1 MSEEAQVAE
10 APAVEDAGQ
19 APSAQPAA
27 YDWRSEIPEEIKG
40 HKSLETIQDVPGL
53 IKGFVHAQSMIGAD
67 KLAIPG
73 KHATDDDWNVVYGKL
88 GRPNEAK
95 DYNLASSIPEGQVQ
109 NEEMLNWFQNTA
121 HEAGLSQRQAT
132 LLLNK
137 FNEHTN
143 NQLSTDQINVQAEVQ
158 KTTQELQ
165 KEYGPAFQD
174 RMKVG
179 NGVLQQFGNI
189 DIANIELADGR
200 RLGDHP
206 DVIRMIVNVGE
217 YITNKVGEDSLEG
230 VKTSNALGP
239 EEINSKI
246 VEMTAENTPYWDAK
260 HPQHTFYVDEVMKY
274 REMLSV

>member
-27 YDWRSEIPEEIKG
+27 FDWRSEIPEEIKG

-95 DYNLASSIPEGQVQ
+95 DYNLASTIPEGQVQ

-121 HEAGLSQRQAT
+121 HEAGLSQRQAA

-137 FNEHTN
+137 FKSK
-143 NQLSTDQINVQAEVQ
+143 LS
-158 KTTQELQ
+158 L
-165 KEYGPAFQD
+165 
-174 RMKVG
+174 
-179 NGVLQQFGNI
+179 
-189 DIANIELADGR
+189 
-200 RLGDHP
+200 H
-206 DVIRMIVNVGE
+206 IVW
-217 YITNKVGEDSLEG
+217 K
-230 VKTSNALGP
+230 
-239 EEINSKI
+239 
-246 VEMTAENTPYWDAK
+246 
-260 HPQHTFYVDEVMKY
+260 
-274 REMLSV
+274 

>member
-27 YDWRSEIPEEIKG
+27 FDWRSEIPEEIKD

-73 KHATDDDWNVVYGKL
+73 KHATDDDWNAVYGKL
-88 GRPNEAK
+88 GRPMDAK
-95 DYNLASSIPEGQVQ
+95 DYNLAATIPDDQVK
-109 NEEMLNWFQNTA
+109 NEEMLTWFQNTA
-121 HEAGLSQRQAT
+121 HEAGLSPRQAT
-132 LLLNK
+132 LILNK
-137 FNEHTN
+137 FNEQTN
-143 NQLSTDQINVQAEVQ
+143 NKLNTEQINVQAEVQ
-158 KTTQELQ
+158 KASQELQ
-165 KEYGPAFQD
+165 REYGPAFED

-179 NGVLQQFGNI
+179 NGVLTQFGNNE
-189 DIANIELADGR
+189 IAEIQLADGR

-217 YITNKVGEDSLEG
+217 FITNKVGEDSLEG
-230 VKTSNALGP
+230 VKTSNAIGP
-239 EEINSKI
+239 QEINSKI
-246 VEMTAENTPYWDAK
+246 TEMTAQDTPYWDAK

-274 REMLSV
+274 REMLSA